1 MDDRVWY
8 WIFKP
13 ISRLWLT
20 KHVLEGAETCSYNWD
35 FSN

>member
-13 ISRLWLT
+13 TSRLWLH
-20 KHVLEGAETCSYNWD
+20 KHVLVGAETCSYNWD